1 MAGLTILV
9 FLSVVFISLSEL
21 GDCQEGSGDG
31 PGTES
36 IFTDVTGNATDVLTD
51 GHSSPSDIQAFGL
64 VITNDFTEFTLDVD
78 NIITY
83 NVTIKNAGGTDIT
96 ASGSDLYDLLLKVS
110 DNSNPLARG
119 ATTHDITPLLT
130 SATNIDVGI
139 AAGETIVI
147 ENVHTMI
154 NVSSDMCS
162 TYQGGYVCVEISK
175 ALGASY
181 TDVSGTNNWYCLTFG
196 DVRQGYTGML
206 KCSACVA
213 RISLIALVV
222 SLLLAYFAYL
232 WIILDLQR

>member
-9 FLSVVFISLSEL
+9 FLSVVFISLS
-21 GDCQEGSGDG
+21 DCQEGSGDG
-31 PGTES
+31 SGTES

-51 GHSSPSDIQAFGL
+51 GHSDPSDIQAFGL

-119 ATTHDITPLLT
+119 ATTQDITPLLT
-130 SATNIDVGI
+130 SATNINVGI

-154 NVSSDMCS
+154 NVSSHMCS

-181 TDVSGTNNWYCLTFG
+181 TDVSATNNCYCLTFG

-206 KCSACVA
+206 RCSAFVG
-213 RISLIALVV
+213 RISLIALVI
-222 SLLLAYFAYL
+222 SMLLAYFAYL
-232 WIILDLQR
+232 